1 MVSMREAEKNI
12 HIMGG
17 IHPYYRIHA
26 LMEPLKTTLHYILVN
41 WGRNYNYVTFD
52 QKNYKMVSRWFL

>member
-17 IHPYYRIHA
+17 IHLYVRNISSKF
-26 LMEPLKTTLHYILVN
+26 EVN
-41 WGRNYNYVTFD
+41 WIKTLGEDRF
-52 QKNYKMVSRWFL
+52 